1 MFEVETLSARI
12 STERTPLAGAPTATR
27 SDQAWV
33 PSSPMVSATP
43 PPLGRRRPTGVLSK
57 FHFLPRCRSST
68 TSLPFFK
75 PISLRFCPSSPV
87 RLRLSSQSRPASM
100 LLDGA
105 FLSGLAG
112 AATGGGTAAAGDDGD
127 GGTATGADC
136 ACAPPS

>member
-43 PPLGRRRPTGVLSK
+43 PPLGRRRPTVMLSK
-57 FHFLPRCRSST
+57 FHLLPRCWSP

-75 PISLRFCPSSPV
+75 PISLRFWPSSPV

-100 LLDGA
+100 LFGVP
-105 FLSGLAG
+105 LSGLAG
-112 AATGGGTAAAGDDGD
+112 KAAGGTAAVGGD
-127 GGTATGADC
+127 GEDGAASGAD
-136 ACAPPS
+136 

>member
-100 LLDGA
+100 LFGVP
-105 FLSGLAG
+105 LSGLAG
-112 AATGGGTAAAGDDGD
+112 KAAGGTAAVGGD
-127 GGTATGADC
+127 GEDGAASGAD
-136 ACAPPS
+136 

>member
-27 SDQAWV
+27 SDQACV

-43 PPLGRRRPTGVLSK
+43 PPLGRRRPTVMLSK
-57 FHFLPRCRSST
+57 FHLLPRCWSST
-68 TSLPFFK
+68 ISLP
-75 PISLRFCPSSPV
+75 
-87 RLRLSSQSRPASM
+87 
-100 LLDGA
+100 LDDA

-136 ACAPPS
+136 ACAPPSARFE